1 MHKILIIFQTI
12 NSDKQQE
19 KNHHL
24 GLKLGVVE
32 QKEGEEKKGVILGRG
47 AQ

>member
-19 KNHHL
+19 KNHL